1 MALKTEREKTAHLLR
16 RFGLGASEAE
26 LDYYGKDGHKGAID
40 RLLAFAEAEEGASFD
55 VQDLANQNGQINM
68 KAVQI
73 GWYLRIVA
81 TRRPLQ
87 EKLTLFWHDHF
98 ATSAAKVDAPMAMHD
113 QVQILRE
120 NCCGRFHDL
129 LTKVS
134 KDPAMLY
141 WLDNQFNVKG
151 KPNENFA
158 REVME
163 LFTLGIGH
171 YTEKDVQEAA
181 RAFTGWSF
189 GIGPRAIKPE
199 KPLRRARFVFRENE
213 HDTGV
218 KTILGNTGPFD
229 GDDVLGILCGN
240 PRTAEYITE
249 KMWEWF
255 AYPKPEKAILDRLA
269 ARFRESGLNIATL
282 VRAIM
287 ESPEFYSE
295 KAERAIY
302 KNPIDFCVATYR
314 QLGIGERI
322 LTSLKEIPDDQPKLR
337 AMAPVNGLTL
347 ATKAM
352 GMELLFPPDVAG
364 WDTGEGW
371 ISSATM
377 VERIK
382 WAERLFGPATLG
394 RLVPGAAR
402 APSIRYP
409 AAQLIE
415 GLPPSEAVDKIV
427 SIFDAALP
435 AAKIDQLRKAAETE
449 SGGVVTNG
457 NANAVALAICRLIF
471 AAPEFQFC

>member
-26 LDYYGKDGHKGAID
+26 LDFYGKDGHKGAID
-40 RLLAFAEAEEGASFD
+40 RLLAFKD
-55 VQDLANQNGQINM
+55 VDDGVSYNIQDLANQNGQINM
-68 KAVQI
+68 RAVQAW
-73 GWYLRIVA
+73 WYLRVVA

-120 NCCGRFHDL
+120 NCCGRFQDL

-171 YTEKDVQEAA
+171 YTEKDIQEAA

-213 HDTGV
+213 HDEGV

-229 GDDVLGILCGN
+229 GDAVLGILCGN
-240 PRTAEYITE
+240 PRTSEYITE

-255 AYPKPEKAILDRLA
+255 AYPKPEKAIVDRLA
-269 ARFRESGLNIATL
+269 KKFRDSGLDIAVL
-282 VRAIM
+282 VRGIM
-287 ESPEFYSE
+287 EAPEFYSD
-295 KAERAIY
+295 KAERAVY

-314 QLGIGERI
+314 QLGIGERMLEAI
-322 LTSLKEIPDDQPKLR
+322 EAVPDDQPKLR
-337 AMAPVNGLTL
+337 AMAPVNGLNL

-352 GMELLFPPDVAG
+352 GMELLYPPDVAG

-382 WAERLFGPATLG
+382 WSERLFGPGTAA
-394 RLVPGAAR
+394 RPAQGAAR
-402 APSIRYP
+402 APTIRYP
-409 AAQLIE
+409 AATLIG
-415 GLPPSEAVDKIV
+415 GLSSSEAVDKFL
-427 SIFDAALP
+427 SIFDAHLP
-435 AAKIDQLRKAAETE
+435 EAKVAQLRRAAEAEAGST
-449 SGGVVTNG
+449 VTNA

-471 AAPEFQFC
+471 ASSEFQFC